1 MKSVWIEW
9 IFKKYMCNCVYV
21 YNIFQAL
28 GEAVTEKKLL
38 TGRPSG
44 SKLVNF
50 QTKGTGTST
59 SSSSSS
65 VMSWRFQ
72 QQSNGWKSSDFQDP
86 SNFKDYRNMFND
98 EKTLVKLKRSRESWT
113 FWWLLFLSFAAKGRA
128 LLTSWVISWSSGLPW
143 FTLSQLG
150 YFPFF
155 AWSSLRDPKIS
166 WLMKASPH
174 NMGAIINNHQDPSTL
189 NSPPFFHS
197 TLMAG
202 AWINKGSIPSW
213 YGALDSSKA
222 NWKLLGR
229 SRSLQGLKL

>member
-1 MKSVWIEW
+1 
-9 IFKKYMCNCVYV
+9 MCNCVYV

-113 FWWLLFLSFAAKGRA
+113 F
-128 LLTSWVISWSSGLPW
+128 
-143 FTLSQLG
+143 
-150 YFPFF
+150 
-155 AWSSLRDPKIS
+155 
-166 WLMKASPH
+166 
-174 NMGAIINNHQDPSTL
+174 
-189 NSPPFFHS
+189 
-197 TLMAG
+197 
-202 AWINKGSIPSW
+202 
-213 YGALDSSKA
+213 
-222 NWKLLGR
+222 
-229 SRSLQGLKL
+229 

>member
-1 MKSVWIEW
+1 MELPSRAPRSSGKGANSWPKVTNDPTRPTTCTMKSWW
-9 IFKKYMCNCVYV
+9 MTNFQKYMCNCVYV

-113 FWWLLFLSFAAKGRA
+113 FWWLLFF
-128 LLTSWVISWSSGLPW
+128 VIRG
-143 FTLSQLG
+143 
-150 YFPFF
+150 
-155 AWSSLRDPKIS
+155 
-166 WLMKASPH
+166 
-174 NMGAIINNHQDPSTL
+174 
-189 NSPPFFHS
+189 
-197 TLMAG
+197 
-202 AWINKGSIPSW
+202 
-213 YGALDSSKA
+213 
-222 NWKLLGR
+222 
-229 SRSLQGLKL
+229 